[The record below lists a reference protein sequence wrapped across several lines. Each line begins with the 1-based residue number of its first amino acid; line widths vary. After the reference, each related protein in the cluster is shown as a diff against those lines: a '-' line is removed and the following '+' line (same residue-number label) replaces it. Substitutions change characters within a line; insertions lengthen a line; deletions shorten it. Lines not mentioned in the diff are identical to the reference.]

1 MLVLDR
7 PDRNCFERHSA
18 GLTRPVLLRGLTDA
32 WPARAKWTIDYLR
45 HAFGEV
51 RVNTFRGGAYDVAEF
66 TTLADYLVRLHAPQ
80 QDDPAY
86 LSHWAFEGP
95 CPALLGDY
103 ASPPLFERLERRLP
117 AQLRPPWRWIFIGPA
132 GSGSAL
138 HVDVLQ
144 SSAWNAAISGRKRW
158 LF

>member
-1 MLVLDR
+1 M
-7 PDRNCFERHSA
+7 
-18 GLTRPVLLRGLTDA
+18 
-32 WPARAKWTIDYLR
+32 
-45 HAFGEV
+45 
-51 RVNTFRGGAYDVAEF
+51 AEF
-66 TTLADYLVRLHAPQ
+66 TTLADYLVHLHAPQ

-103 ASPPLFERLERRLP
+103 ASPPLFERLERLERRLP